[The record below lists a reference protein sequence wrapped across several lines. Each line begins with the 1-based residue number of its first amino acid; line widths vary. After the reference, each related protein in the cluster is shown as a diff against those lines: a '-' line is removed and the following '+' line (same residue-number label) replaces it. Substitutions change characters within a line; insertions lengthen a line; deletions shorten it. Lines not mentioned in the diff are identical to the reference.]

1 MKYTLLIFL
10 LAIIPSYVLADENKF
25 MCFTENFVNTAAV
38 FNPKKK
44 DKKFETKQL
53 NKKFLL
59 TITEKNIILTDTNIE
74 NKNSQETY
82 IIVKRIT
89 NTKDI
94 MSVTVNPIGVKSL
107 VFNTKDKIGTKTF
120 QGSFFTYAYYLKC
133 N

>member
-1 MKYTLLIFL
+1 MKYTLLILL

-25 MCFTENFVNTAAV
+25 MCVTENFIDTSAI
-38 FNPKKK
+38 FNPQKK
-44 DKKFETKQL
+44 DEEFETKQL

-59 TITEKNIILTDTNIE
+59 TITKKNIFVTDTNIE
-74 NKNSQETY
+74 DKNSQETY

-94 MSVTVNPIGVKSL
+94 MSVTVNPIGVQSL
-107 VFNTKDKIGTKTF
+107 VFNTRDKTGTKTF
-120 QGSFFTYAYYLKC
+120 QGRSFTYVYYLKC